1 MQSIQQDL
9 VADSLK
15 KADGFVGTAEQ
26 DQYDGCEEAVMG
38 VLSHVRRVARQW
50 KVSNLVLFLPVV
62 YNEVNAG
69 YSEQIQVLRR
79 TGITREFLPYE
90 RYGRHTCASRY
101 N

>member
-1 MQSIQQDL
+1 LQDIQQDL

-26 DQYDGCEEAVMG
+26 DHYDECEEAVMG

-62 YNEVNAG
+62 YNGVNAG

-79 TGITREFLPYE
+79 TWIAREFLPYE
-90 RYGRHTCASRY
+90 CYGRHTCASRH

>member
-1 MQSIQQDL
+1 MQDTQQDL

-15 KADGFVGTAEQ
+15 KVDGFVGTAEQ
-26 DQYDGCEEAVMG
+26 DHYDECEEVVLG

-50 KVSNLVLFLPVV
+50 KVSNHVLSLPVV
-62 YNEVNAG
+62 YNGVNAG

-79 TGITREFLPYE
+79 TWIAREFLPYKC
-90 RYGRHTCASRY
+90 YGRHTCTSRY

>member
-1 MQSIQQDL
+1 MQDIQQDL
-9 VADSLK
+9 VAGSLK
-15 KADGFVGTAEQ
+15 KADGFIGTAEQ
-26 DQYDGCEEAVMG
+26 DHYDDCEEAVMG

-62 YNEVNAG
+62 NTAGNAG
-69 YSEQIQVLRR
+69 YSEQVQVLRR
-79 TGITREFLPYE
+79 TWIAREFLPYE